1 MDIFQSYVG
10 SLAEVASP
18 VGGESVAALLR
29 FSMLPIAKVL
39 IMCFLGFLMATSY
52 IDILPAQARKELSKL
67 VFSLFLPCLIVTQL
81 GKAVTVEKVLM
92 WWFIPVNVL
101 LGSIVGCTIGYIVAL
116 LVKPLPEFF
125 NFTVVMIGIGNIG
138 NIPLV
143 LIGAICHD
151 PNNPF
156 GDVDKCNSDGV
167 AYISFGQWVGAVVV
181 YTYVYKMLAPPAS
194 LKYTG
199 EADKTGVL
207 KGESLPYHA
216 NGVTNG
222 NDLTAPLLLTS
233 GKQNQVLEYV
243 KACVEFKIG
252 EIVTQPPV
260 IASVLALVIG
270 GIPYLKR
277 EVFEEH
283 GFLFFLSDSLN
294 MMGGAMIPCIML
306 ALGGNLI
313 GGAGSSQLGMKTTVA
328 IVFTRLIIVPIEGLV
343 ILYLSD
349 KFGFLPPNDK
359 MFRFVILLQHTMPTS
374 ILAGAVTNLLG
385 FAEKEASA
393 ILFYEHIISTITLT
407 GWLILTTIFTLL

>member
-1 MDIFQSYVG
+1 MDVLQSYVG
-10 SLAEVASP
+10 SFTEAA
-18 VGGESVAALLR
+18 VGGESIATLLR

-52 IDILPAQARKELSKL
+52 INILPAPARKELSKL

-81 GKAVTVEKVLM
+81 GKAVTIEKVLM

-101 LGSIVGCTIGYIVAL
+101 LGSVIGCTIGYIVAL
-116 LVKPLPEFF
+116 LVKPPPQFF

-181 YTYVYKMLAPPAS
+181 YTYVYQMLAPPAS
-194 LKYTG
+194 LEDIG
-199 EADKTGVL
+199 EADKTLAL
-207 KGESLPYHA
+207 KEESLPYHA
-216 NGVTNG
+216 NGVSNG
-222 NDLTAPLLLTS
+222 NDLTAPLLLSS
-233 GKQNQVLEYV
+233 GKQIKALEYL
-243 KACVEFKIG
+243 KSCMKEFKVK
-252 EIVTQPPV
+252 EIITQPPV
-260 IASVLALVIG
+260 IASVLALVLG
-270 GIPYLKR
+270 GVPYLKSQ
-277 EVFEEH
+277 VFDEH

-313 GGAGSSQLGMKTTVA
+313 GGAGSSQLGMRTTVA
-328 IVFTRLIIVPIEGLV
+328 IVFTRLCIVPLEGMA

-349 KFGFLPPNDK
+349 KFGILPPNDK
-359 MFRFVILLQHTMPTS
+359 MFRFVMLLQHTMPTS
-374 ILAGAVTNLLG
+374 ILAGAVTNLRG

-407 GWLILTTIFTLL
+407 GWLILYVNVLF

>member
-1 MDIFQSYVG
+1 MDILQSYVA
-10 SLAEVASP
+10 SFVEAASP

-39 IMCFLGFLMATSY
+39 IMCFLGFLMATTY
-52 IDILPAQARKELSKL
+52 INILPAPARKELSKL

-81 GKAVTVEKVLM
+81 GKAVTIEKVLM

-101 LGSIVGCTIGYIVAL
+101 LGSVIGCTIGYIVAL
-116 LVKPLPEFF
+116 LVKPPPQFF
-125 NFTVVMIGIGNIG
+125 NFTVIMIGIGNIG

-181 YTYVYKMLAPPAS
+181 YTFVYQMLAPPAS
-194 LKYTG
+194 LEDIG
-199 EADKTGVL
+199 ETDKTPVL

-216 NGVTNG
+216 NGVSNDD
-222 NDLTAPLLLTS
+222 DLTAPLLLSS
-233 GKQNQVLEYV
+233 GKQNKALEYV
-243 KACVEFKIG
+243 KYCMKEFKIT
-252 EIVTQPPV
+252 EILMQPPV

-270 GIPYLKR
+270 GIPFLKR
-277 EVFEEH
+277 EVFDEH
-283 GFLFFLSDSLN
+283 GFFFFLSDSLN

-313 GGAGSSQLGMKTTVA
+313 GGAGSSQLGMRTTVA
-328 IVFTRLIIVPIEGLV
+328 IVLTRLVIVPMEGLA
-343 ILYLSD
+343 ILYLSN
-349 KFGFLPPNDK
+349 KFGFLPPDDK
-359 MFRFVILLQHTMPTS
+359 MFRFVMLLQHTMPTS
-374 ILAGAVTNLLG
+374 ILAGAVTNLRG

-393 ILFYEHIISTITLT
+393 ILFYEHIIATITLT
-407 GWLILTTIFTLL
+407 GWLILYVNVLF